1 VNSVCFNA
9 HTGAALVEHIPP
21 VAAAPKKRKAE
32 EVGDG
37 HHERRFI
44 IWKWTWTII
53 NNMDMDYYMEMD
65 YYYIIWFITFIF
77 LLYPH
82 ICFMVYYCMD
92 YYNGTHN
99 MNYNIIN

>member
-37 HHERRFI
+37 HRVPFLWFI
-44 IWKWTWTII
+44 TVWTII
-53 NNMDMDYYMEMD
+53 MVH
-65 YYYIIWFITFIF
+65 II
-77 LLYPH
+77 
-82 ICFMVYYCMD
+82 
-92 YYNGTHN
+92 
-99 MNYNIIN
+99 

>member
-1 VNSVCFNA
+1 
-9 HTGAALVEHIPP
+9 
-21 VAAAPKKRKAE
+21 
-32 EVGDG
+32 
-37 HHERRFI
+37 
-44 IWKWTWTII
+44 
-53 NNMDMDYYMEMD
+53 MDYYMEMD